1 MLLRLAVPSAAT
13 GKAGSRRAPR
23 GSTARQVRGACEN
36 APVIDHLSPR
46 EMETLEAAAAS
57 GESWP
62 IVLRRFF
69 VDGTR
74 FVLGWDQA
82 WSEPEMLAALAR
94 DPAGGGRAPSG
105 AIDRAGLRAAL
116 ERAAR
121 FCTEHGLHLLSFEGE
136 GPGEEPLGERR
147 WFLAVG

>member
-1 MLLRLAVPSAAT
+1 
-13 GKAGSRRAPR
+13 
-23 GSTARQVRGACEN
+23 
-36 APVIDHLSPR
+36 VIDHLSPR

-57 GESWP
+57 GEAWP
-62 IVLRRFF
+62 TVLRTFF

-74 FVLGWDQA
+74 LVLGWDRA
-82 WSEPEMLAALAR
+82 KSEPEMLATLATDR
-94 DPAGGGRAPSG
+94 DSARAIRAPSPG
-105 AIDRAGLRAAL
+105 PPIDRAGLRAAL

>member
-1 MLLRLAVPSAAT
+1 
-13 GKAGSRRAPR
+13 
-23 GSTARQVRGACEN
+23 
-36 APVIDHLSPR
+36 
-46 EMETLEAAAAS
+46 METLREASAAGAI
-57 GESWP
+57 WP
-62 IVLRRFF
+62 HVLRRFF

-74 FVLGWDQA
+74 LVLGWDQA
-82 WSEPEMLAALAR
+82 KSEPEMIAALAADR
-94 DPAGGGRAPSG
+94 EEPAP
-105 AIDRAGLRAAL
+105 IDRAGLRAAL